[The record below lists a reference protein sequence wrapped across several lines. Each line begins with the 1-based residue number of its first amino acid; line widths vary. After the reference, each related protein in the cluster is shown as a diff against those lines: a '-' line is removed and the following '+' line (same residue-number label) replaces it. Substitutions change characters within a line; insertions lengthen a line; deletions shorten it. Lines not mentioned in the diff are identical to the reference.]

1 MGDIGNQI
9 ISTGQSDLPSLNP
22 TKSYW
27 QTSHPSPIAE
37 HRSSSS
43 LPSKATVLIVGT
55 GITGVFAA
63 HEILSR
69 RPDID
74 VLVLE
79 ARNLCSG
86 ATSRNGGHL
95 VPIIHEQRPG
105 IIAWELRNWHHVEG
119 LIKAAGIPCDFRE
132 LNSCIGFWNR
142 TYFEEAKAALKE
154 ATALAPEQTTKEAR
168 IVEDASEL
176 EKLNLVGAV
185 GAIVQTTAA
194 SLSPYKLVTW
204 LWRDLLDKHEATKRL
219 NLQTTT
225 PVTSL
230 SRNAHGPGYLIT
242 TDRGLI
248 SARHVIL
255 ATNGYTSHL
264 VPEFSSLII
273 PRQAQMSAQRPPMAS
288 PFSKKLIPKSY
299 GFVGILGMDR
309 EMSDYL
315 VQQPIRE
322 KHTGGGALTY
332 GGGGGEFMYGG
343 GRQAAKGN
351 GDHVSDDSFVDPDV
365 EQYLR
370 RLPDRLNLIPTSP
383 GNGAATT
390 TTTTTTTTTSAAPYQ
405 LELLASWT
413 GIIGSSRDGFPW
425 VGGVPEYPGLFLA
438 AGYSGHGMP
447 NAPLSGRHVARL
459 ALESLQ
465 GGDWAAVQ
473 RTEVDLTE
481 RGDSASQSD
490 HFAVPIEY
498 VITQERI
505 KNAARSAMS

>member
-1 MGDIGNQI
+1 MGDVGIQVI
-9 ISTGQSDLPSLNP
+9 LSGQSDLPSLNP

-27 QTSHPSPIAE
+27 ETSHPNPIAK

-43 LPSKATVLIVGT
+43 LPSKATVVIVGT

-69 RPDID
+69 STDID

-79 ARNLCSG
+79 ARTVCSA
-86 ATSRNGGHL
+86 ATGRNGGHL

-119 LIKAAGIPCDFRE
+119 LIKAAEIPCDFRE
-132 LNSCIGFWNR
+132 LNSCIGFWNKA
-142 TYFEEAKAALKE
+142 YFEEAKAALKE
-154 ATALAPEQTTKEAR
+154 ATAIAAEQTTKEAR
-168 IVEDASEL
+168 IVEDAAEL
-176 EKLNLVGAV
+176 EELNLVGAV

-204 LWRDLLDKHEATKRL
+204 LWSDLLEKHEGTQRL

-225 PVTSL
+225 PVASL
-230 SRNAHGPGYLIT
+230 SYNESCEYLIT
-242 TDRGLI
+242 TDRGDI
-248 SARHVIL
+248 SASHVIL

-264 VPEFSSLII
+264 LAEFSSLII
-273 PRQAQMSAQRPPMAS
+273 PRQAQMTAQLPPNTS
-288 PFSKKLIPKSY
+288 PFSKQLIPKSY
-299 GFVGILGMDR
+299 GFVGIPGMDR

-315 VQQPIRE
+315 VQQPVIV
-322 KHTGGGALTY
+322 KGTSGGAL
-332 GGGGGEFMYGG
+332 MYGG
-343 GRQAAKGN
+343 GRHVAKGY
-351 GDHVSDDSFVDPDV
+351 GDHVSDDSYVDPDV

-370 RLPDRLNLIPTSP
+370 RLPDRLNLRSSSP
-383 GNGAATT
+383 DDGAITVT
-390 TTTTTTTTTSAAPYQ
+390 DPSPNQ

-425 VGGVPEYPGLFLA
+425 VGGMPEHPGLFLA

-459 ALESLQ
+459 VLESLK
-465 GGDWAAVQ
+465 GGDWAALQ

-481 RGDSASQSD
+481 RGGSVTEVDN
-490 HFAVPIEY
+490 FGVPIEY
-498 VITQERI
+498 VITRERMQ
-505 KNAARSAMS
+505 KAMGSSTH